1 MLQVEVTERFAIFK
15 MNTSTKDREQNSLKD
30 IRTISPNLAEKSVPT
45 REQTKKID
53 FQGQTVAKTRIRRN
67 HNASRI
73 HGAAFPVSAC
83 LESLSP
89 DVPV

>member
-1 MLQVEVTERFAIFK
+1 MLQVEVIERFAILQ

-30 IRTISPNLAEKSVPT
+30 IRTIISNLAKKSVPT
-45 REQTKKID
+45 REQTKRID
-53 FQGQTVAKTRIRRN
+53 FQDQTVARTHILKN

-73 HGAAFPVSAC
+73 HGAALPVSAC
-83 LESLSP
+83 LESLSL